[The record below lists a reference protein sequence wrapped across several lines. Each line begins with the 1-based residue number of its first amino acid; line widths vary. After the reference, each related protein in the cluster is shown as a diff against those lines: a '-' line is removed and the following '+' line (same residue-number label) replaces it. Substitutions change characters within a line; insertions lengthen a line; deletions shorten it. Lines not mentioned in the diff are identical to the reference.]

1 MKKEINLW
9 DYAGDIMKELQKGVL
24 LTTKSGERVNTM
36 TIAWGTLGIEW
47 ARPIF
52 TVFVRENRYTRTF
65 LEENPE
71 FTINVPYGT
80 LD

>member
-52 TVFVRENRYTRTF
+52 TVFV
-65 LEENPE
+65 
-71 FTINVPYGT
+71 
-80 LD
+80 